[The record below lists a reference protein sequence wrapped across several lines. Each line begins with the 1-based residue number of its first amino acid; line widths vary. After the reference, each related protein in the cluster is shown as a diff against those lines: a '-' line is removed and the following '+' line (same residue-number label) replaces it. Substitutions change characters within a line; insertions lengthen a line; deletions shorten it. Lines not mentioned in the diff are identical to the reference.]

1 VSRAGD
7 PDPAT
12 PTVQAAGGVVR
23 RGEQVVVIHRPAYD
37 DWSLP
42 KGKLADGERAE
53 AGALR
58 EVEEETGL
66 RCRIVAPLG
75 ETRYRDRRGRPKRVR
90 YWLMEPEAA
99 DEEKGFAPN
108 AEVDELRWLA
118 PDEAARL
125 LTYPHDR
132 ALLDRLPGGRHQP

>member
-7 PDPAT
+7 PDPTT

-75 ETRYRDRRGRPKRVR
+75 ETRYRDRRGRPKLVR
-90 YWLMEPEAA
+90 YWLMEPEAP
-99 DEEKGFAPN
+99 DEETPFAPN

-132 ALLDRLPGGRHQP
+132 ALLDRLPRGRHQP